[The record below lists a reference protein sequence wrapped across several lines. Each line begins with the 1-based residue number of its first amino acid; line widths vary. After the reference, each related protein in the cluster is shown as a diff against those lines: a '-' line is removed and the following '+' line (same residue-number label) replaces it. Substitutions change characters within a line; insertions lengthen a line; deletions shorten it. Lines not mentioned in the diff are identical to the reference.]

1 MASVSVKRTAA
12 VAGHRTTTTVAT
24 GIVCDIQAMTPDAV
38 AREAVPGEQAPPLLY
53 NQYTIMTTDP
63 ATGLETVPKPDI
75 RIGDQLT
82 DGTTNVMTG
91 QPTVYLVVGVV
102 DWQAYLQLRAQ
113 EQAQPSQA
121 GG

>member
-1 MASVSVKRTAA
+1 MASVSVTRTTVA
-12 VAGHRTTTTVAT
+12 AGHKTATTVAT

-38 AREAVPGEQAPPLLY
+38 AREAVPGEPAPPLLY

-63 ATGLETVPKPDI
+63 ATGLETLPKPDI
-75 RIGDQLT
+75 RIGDHLT

-91 QPTVYLVVGVV
+91 QPTVYLVTGVV
-102 DWQAYLQLRAQ
+102 DWQAYLQIRAQ
-113 EQAQPSQA
+113 EQAQASQT